1 VQARALL
8 NQSSMKLRKKR
19 LITDDQAAKLK
30 SQPKKGGSSMDSI
43 LERDA
48 QKVLHDTKTIKED
61 LERLE
66 KDYSAWARKREE
78 RDLGSLMEDLKTA
91 EIDVSTMTT
100 DCVSAN
106 SQRERNVPTV
116 VFQDLHQIFVRLD
129 ALFSDLKK
137 ARSELQDTYI
147 EQDLIDHFEIDC
159 GRFTK
164 TAEQIRR
171 DLDG

>member
-1 VQARALL
+1 MRP
-8 NQSSMKLRKKR
+8 RKKT
-19 LITDDQAAKLK
+19 LIIDDQAVK
-30 SQPKKGGSSMDSI
+30 SKNQPKKGVWFMDSI
-43 LERDA
+43 LERDTR
-48 QKVLHDTKTIKED
+48 KLLDDTRKIKED

-78 RDLGSLMEDLKTA
+78 HDLGNLMEDLKAA

-106 SQRERNVPTV
+106 SQSGSNVPTG
-116 VFQDLHQIFVRLD
+116 VFHDLHQIFVSLD
-129 ALFSDLKK
+129 ALFNDLKK
-137 ARSELQDTYI
+137 ARSELLDTCI
-147 EQDLIDHFEIDC
+147 EHDLIEHLEIDC

-171 DLDG
+171 DLDR

>member
-1 VQARALL
+1 
-8 NQSSMKLRKKR
+8 M
-19 LITDDQAAKLK
+19 IDDQAAKSK
-30 SQPKKGGSSMDSI
+30 SQPKKGGWFMDSI
-43 LERDA
+43 LERDV

-78 RDLGSLMEDLKTA
+78 HDLGNLMEDLQEA

-100 DCVSAN
+100 DCVSAS
-106 SQRERNVPTV
+106 SQRGRDVPTV

>member
-1 VQARALL
+1 M
-8 NQSSMKLRKKR
+8 N
-19 LITDDQAAKLK
+19 
-30 SQPKKGGSSMDSI
+30 SI
-43 LERDA
+43 LERDV
-48 QKVLHDTKTIKED
+48 QKVLHDTKTIKEH

-66 KDYSAWARKREE
+66 KDYSDWARKREE

-106 SQRERNVPTV
+106 SQRGRNVPTV
-116 VFQDLHQIFVRLD
+116 VFHDLHQVFVWLD
-129 ALFSDLKK
+129 ALFNDLKK
-137 ARSELQDTYI
+137 ARSELQDTCI
-147 EQDLIDHFEIDC
+147 EHELIDHLEINC

-164 TAEQIRR
+164 IAEQIRR

>member
-1 VQARALL
+1 
-8 NQSSMKLRKKR
+8 ME
-19 LITDDQAAKLK
+19 
-30 SQPKKGGSSMDSI
+30 SI

-48 QKVLHDTKTIKED
+48 QKLLDDTKKIKED

-78 RDLGSLMEDLKTA
+78 HDLGNLMEDLKAA

-106 SQRERNVPTV
+106 SQSGRTVPRA
-116 VFQDLHQIFVRLD
+116 VFHDLHQIFVWLD
-129 ALFSDLKK
+129 AIFNDLKK
-137 ARSELQDTYI
+137 ARSELLDTCI
-147 EQDLIDHFEIDC
+147 EHDLIDHLEINC
-159 GRFTK
+159 GRFK
-164 TAEQIRR
+164 KIAEQIRK